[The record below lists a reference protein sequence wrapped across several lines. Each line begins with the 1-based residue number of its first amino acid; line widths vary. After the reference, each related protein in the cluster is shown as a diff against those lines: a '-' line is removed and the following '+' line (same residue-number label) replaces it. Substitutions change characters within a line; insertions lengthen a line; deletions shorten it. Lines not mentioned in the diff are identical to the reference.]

1 MKILMI
7 NSVCGIRSTG
17 RICTDLATELEVQG
31 NEVKIAYGREN
42 VPEQFQKYAVRIGS
56 DMDIKLHGAKARL
69 FDGAGFGSK
78 IATAKFIK
86 WVKEFDPDVIHLH
99 NIHGYYINI
108 EILFKYLKKCGKR
121 VIWTLHDCWSFTG
134 HCAYFDYASCQS
146 WIDGCRLC
154 PQKNEYPK
162 SYLDASKKNW
172 IKKRQIL
179 TGIPNLTIIT
189 PSDWLSR
196 LVKSSY
202 LKEYK
207 VKTINNGID
216 INIFKE
222 TPSKLK
228 EQYGLSDKKI
238 ILGVASVWDKR
249 KGLDYIKKIAFDLG
263 DKYQVVVIGVTQ
275 AQSIELPKNVIA
287 ISRTDSVKEL
297 ATWYSAADVFINP
310 TLEDN
315 YPTTNLEAIACGTPV
330 VTFDTG
336 GSPESAELYGI
347 TVPKGDADLMLEA
360 IRGMCDATPIWQ
372 VDTYRLSREAMVEK
386 YLESY
391 FGGI

>member
-1 MKILMI
+1 MV

-17 RICTDLATELEVQG
+17 RICTDLATELEAQG

-42 VPEQFQKYAVRIGS
+42 VPEQFQKYAIRIGT
-56 DMDIKLHGAKARL
+56 DMDIKLHGVKARL
-69 FDGAGFGSK
+69 FDDAGFGSK
-78 IATAKFIK
+78 VATAKFIK
-86 WVKEFDPDVIHLH
+86 WVKEYDPDVIHLH

-108 EILFKYLKKCGKR
+108 EILFKYLKKCGKP

-134 HCAYFDYASCQS
+134 HCAYFDYVSCQF

-154 PQKNEYPK
+154 PQKKEYPK
-162 SYLDASKKNW
+162 SYFDGSKKNW
-172 IKKRQIL
+172 KKKRQIL
-179 TGIPNLTIIT
+179 TGVPNLTIIT
-189 PSDWLSR
+189 PSEWLSR

-207 VKTINNGID
+207 VETINNGID
-216 INIFKE
+216 INVFKE
-222 TPSKLK
+222 IPSKLK

-249 KGLDYIKKIAFDLG
+249 KGLDYIKKVAVGLD
-263 DKYQVVVIGVTQ
+263 DKYQVVVIGLTQ
-275 AQSIELPKNVIA
+275 AQSIELPKNVIT
-287 ISRTDSVKEL
+287 ISRTDSAKEL
-297 ATWYSAADVFINP
+297 AAWYSAADVFINP
-310 TLEDN
+310 TMEDN

-330 VTFDTG
+330 ITFDTG
-336 GSPESAELYGI
+336 GSPESAELYGT
-347 TVPKGDADLMLEA
+347 TVPKGDVDSMLEA
-360 IRGMCDATPIWQ
+360 IRRMCVATPKRHI
-372 VDTYRLSREAMVEK
+372 DSYRLSREAMVEK